1 METEEMNGSWT
12 KRRAD
17 VHTTVEAAKRLQVV
31 LKKDNRTGQRTMK
44 RRCSLDIAAVKLLM
58 QLQPLLGND
67 KEKQAESSARA
78 TSARAATHTT
88 RMSPSAG
95 KTVSVKKRPEEL
107 QIKNS
112 ALRKALN
119 SVTTIDASTAVMLV
133 QIKSWRSW
141 CANDGTICR
150 KGVTN
155 ERLGVQSRE

>member
-1 METEEMNGSWT
+1 
-12 KRRAD
+12 
-17 VHTTVEAAKRLQVV
+17 
-31 LKKDNRTGQRTMK
+31 MK

-133 QIKSWRSW
+133 QIKS
-141 CANDGTICR
+141 
-150 KGVTN
+150 
-155 ERLGVQSRE
+155 